1 MQMFVEIYL
10 QVGLNHNYSVEPVT
24 GISLQET
31 AKIIVSKSQNL
42 KFNLIPL
49 NVGNRSI
56 TWSSSDQT
64 VATVNN
70 EGIVTAV
77 SAGEADIVSTTADGG
92 FTATCKVTTK
102 NSLPYGGVDWAIPGT
117 IEAENYDEGGEG
129 IVYHDEDAV
138 QNGSSNGNFRPTEGV
153 DVEQTGDVSGG
164 YNIGWTSL
172 SEWLRYSVDV
182 ATAGSYKLDIRYAT
196 GITDCAIGF
205 SFVSGEDNVT
215 GSIPAPT
222 TGGWGIFNW
231 VNTTVQLKAG
241 PQVMIINP
249 GVNINYYTLTLIPP
263 TNTSIPYTGTPWSIP
278 GTIEAENYDAGGE
291 GIAYHDDAVVQQ
303 GASNGNFRPT
313 EGVDVEATQDVSGGY
328 NIGWTSSTEW
338 LRYSVD
344 VATAGSYNLEIRYA
358 TAADGGEVDFSFGSG
373 SDNVTGSVA
382 APSTGGWG
390 SFNTVNETVELKAGP
405 QVLIINPGVNINYYT
420 LTLLTATRL
429 TEIGSNSMF
438 TLYPNPTNGVVN
450 IKMSDYKNVDM
461 VQIIDLVGVVVK
473 TTNIKNEMSSI
484 DLSDLVTGLYFVRV
498 TSGNIT
504 KIQKFTKR

>member
-1 MQMFVEIYL
+1 MKTLLF
-10 QVGLNHNYSVEPVT
+10 SVLIALFT
-24 GISLQET
+24 
-31 AKIIVSKSQNL
+31 
-42 KFNLIPL
+42 FN
-49 NVGNRSI
+49 NK
-56 TWSSSDQT
+56 
-64 VATVNN
+64 
-70 EGIVTAV
+70 
-77 SAGEADIVSTTADGG
+77 TTAQDYSG
-92 FTATCKVTTK
+92 T
-102 NSLPYGGVDWAIPGT
+102 PYGGTALQIPGT
-117 IEAENYDEGGEG
+117 IEAENYDDGGEG
-129 IVYHDEDAV
+129 IAYHDDDVAQQGV
-138 QNGSSNGNFRPTEGV
+138 SNGNFRPTEGV
-153 DVEQTGDVSGG
+153 DVEKTVDISGG
-164 YNIGWTSL
+164 YNIGWISST
-172 SEWLRYSVDV
+172 EWLRYSVDV
-182 ATAGSYKLDIRYAT
+182 ATAGSYKLEIRYAT

-344 VATAGSYNLEIRYA
+344 VATAGSYNLGIRYA
-358 TAADGGEVDFSFGSG
+358 TGVADCSVGFSYVSDADNVSG
-373 SDNVTGSVA
+373 SIPAPTTGSWDNFDWVNA
-382 APSTGGWG
+382 
-390 SFNTVNETVELKAGP
+390 TVQLKAGP
-405 QVLIINPGVNINYYT
+405 QVMIINPGVNINYYT
-420 LTLLTATRL
+420 LTPIISTGVTGI
-429 TEIGSNSMF
+429 ESNSLF
-438 TLYPNPTNGVVN
+438 NLYPNPANEILN
-450 IKMSDYKNVDM
+450 IKMTDYKNVDL
-461 VQIIDLVGVVVK
+461 VQIFDLAGVVVK
-473 TTNIKNEMSSI
+473 STKFKQEISSI
-484 DLSDLVTGLYFVRV
+484 DLSDLTRGIYFVRV

-504 KIQKFTKR
+504 KTQKFTKR